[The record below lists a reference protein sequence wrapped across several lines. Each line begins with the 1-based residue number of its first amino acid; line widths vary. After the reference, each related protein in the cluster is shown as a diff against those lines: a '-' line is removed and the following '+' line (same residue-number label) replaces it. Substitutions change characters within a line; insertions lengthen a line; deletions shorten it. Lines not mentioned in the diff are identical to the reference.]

1 MNNVST
7 KPPSQQA
14 VISFWNG
21 EQYGLEKVLLTFS
34 GRALMI
40 GIGLRMFSRNQ
51 DDVMRNALIASAVI
65 ETYLLYHYSQVRSKQ

>member
-1 MNNVST
+1 MNKVST

-21 EQYGLEKVLLTFS
+21 AEYGLEKVLITFS

-40 GIGLRMFSRNQ
+40 AIGLQLFSRNK
-51 DDVMRNALIASAVI
+51 DDVMRNALIASGVI
-65 ETYLLYHYSQVRSKQ
+65 EAYLLYHYSKAKNR

>member
-1 MNNVST
+1 MNKVST

-21 EQYGLEKVLLTFS
+21 DEYGLEKVLITFS

-40 GIGLRMFSRNQ
+40 AIGLQLFSRNK
-51 DDVMRNALIASAVI
+51 DDVMRNALIASGVI
-65 ETYLLYHYSQVRSKQ
+65 ETYLLYHYSKAKNR